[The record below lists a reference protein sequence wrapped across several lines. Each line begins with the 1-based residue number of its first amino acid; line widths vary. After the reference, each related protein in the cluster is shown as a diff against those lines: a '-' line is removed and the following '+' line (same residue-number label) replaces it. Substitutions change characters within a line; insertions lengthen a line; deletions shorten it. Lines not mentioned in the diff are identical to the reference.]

1 MKQFANEVV
10 VLVITINKFTEYN
23 IMKHPYS
30 TSFITFILFIY
41 SFISLAQS
49 NWQKSI
55 ISSANSFQ
63 HISSV
68 NDSTLFA
75 LTSLGDLYL
84 STNKGKNWKLKSAT
98 SYSSATS
105 MVFTDTSHGYI
116 SASTNIYKTSD
127 AGKSWTTVSISNTNT
142 ILKMYSNKKGIA
154 YTKYNL
160 FQSTLNAFTTRYT
173 ITDPTILD
181 FDICDTATIYG
192 YNFSGS
198 FYKSTDLG
206 KTWKNLASVS
216 NITDNASCIKTI
228 NKNSFVAGTAYGGL
242 YTCTDGLSVNRKTTP
257 LTESINKIIVLD
269 SLTYYIQYSSKKIYK
284 TMDAG
289 NTWTLDRVTK
299 NAITGSTT
307 FKKNAYFVTLNDSLF
322 TYQLAPT
329 TTWNGSSWTNQKPDS
344 SRVAIFTGNYSTLS
358 NGALVTKNITIKT
371 GVKLTADLLNGFVT
385 DTIFNE
391 GQMLVTTPNIIFNWL
406 VGNKLDQ
413 TLTFAAFADAKVA
426 SSPLKIIAYAT
437 SMSADINYQLLNAAG
452 ASLFGDELS
461 FNSIGAITLS
471 AQQPGTP
478 FYNASPIVS
487 RVLNVVAD
495 KVTATELSLA
505 NWYNWNTSAT
515 VITFD
520 DWSPGQYMT
529 GIVEMT
535 KRKLASTFYVTKD
548 NMGVVYDATGTAEF
562 TAMKNAVNVGI
573 EIGNHTISHPH
584 LPLSSPTNLT
594 TEVDSTLTWLNR
606 NVTNQKVTTFAY
618 PFGDYNQT
626 VINAVKKNHIGARII
641 DAPLNGWPYS
651 FAKNKDD
658 YFRINTLEV
667 DSAFGAAGFGVG
679 IRQAIQDGGLITFMI
694 HSINGDVADRWW
706 DAIPANHFKTMM
718 DTVQTYS
725 DKTWITTFSNAIKY
739 HKEKNCATL
748 TMVSDTDT
756 MLVLSLVDTLS
767 NNDTYNHPLS
777 IAYNYPLGDVY
788 TGVIQKGKALAFE
801 SGNGMIRFN
810 AVPDN
815 GPIYLKKSSSHVI
828 LNIAQNIPFN
838 PLVTLFPNP
847 TANKKCTVL
856 FNQTNTMPI
865 SLEIFDVMAQRIEVV
880 NTVLPQHV
888 ITFPSAGVYL
898 VKCSDGHSVQ
908 TVKIKVD

>member
-1 MKQFANEVV
+1 
-10 VLVITINKFTEYN
+10 
-23 IMKHPYS
+23 MKHPYLAS
-30 TSFITFILFIY
+30 LITFLLFIHA
-41 SFISLAQS
+41 FIGFSQS
-49 NWQKSI
+49 NWQKSM
-55 ISSANSFQ
+55 ISSANTFQ
-63 HISSV
+63 HVSCV
-68 NDSTLFA
+68 NDTTLFA
-75 LTSLGDLYL
+75 LTSLGDLYQ

-98 SYSSATS
+98 TYAAATS
-105 MVFTDTSHGYI
+105 LVFTDTSHGYI
-116 SASTNIYKTSD
+116 TASTNIYKTID
-127 AGKSWTTVSISNTNT
+127 GGKSWSTISISNTNT
-142 ILKMYSNKKGIA
+142 TLKMYSNQKGIA
-154 YTKYNL
+154 YTKYNI
-160 FQSTLNAFTTRYT
+160 FQSTLNGFTTRYS
-173 ITDPTILD
+173 ITNPTILD

-192 YNFSGS
+192 YTFSGS

-206 KTWKNLASVS
+206 KTWKNLASNSYV
-216 NITDNASCIKTI
+216 TDNASCIKTI
-228 NKNSFVAGTAYGGL
+228 HKNSFVAGTTYGGL
-242 YTCTDGLSVNRKTTP
+242 YICTDGLSVNRKTTP
-257 LTESINKIIVLD
+257 LTESINKIVVLD
-269 SLTYYIQYSSKKIYK
+269 SVTFYIQYSSKKIYK

-299 NAITGSTT
+299 NAISSTST
-307 FKKNAYFVTLNDSLF
+307 FKNKAYFVTLNDSLF

-344 SRVAIFTGNYSTLS
+344 SREAIFTANYSTLS
-358 NGALVTKNITIKT
+358 NGAIVAKNITIKA
-371 GVKLTADLLNGFVT
+371 GVTLTADLQNGFVA

-391 GQMLVTTPNIIFNWL
+391 GQMMVTAPKAVFNWL

-413 TLTFAAFADAKVA
+413 ILSFAAFADVKVA
-426 SSPLKIIAYAT
+426 SSPLKIIA
-437 SMSADINYQLLNAAG
+437 SASSLSPIMNYQLVNASG
-452 ASLFGDELS
+452 ASLIGDEVS
-461 FNSIGAITLS
+461 FNSLGEITLS

-495 KVTATELSLA
+495 YVTTTELSLG
-505 NWYNWNTSAT
+505 NWYNWNASAT

-535 KRKLASTFYVTKD
+535 KRKLPSTFYVTKS

-573 EIGNHTISHPH
+573 EIGNHTMSHPH
-584 LPLSSPTNLT
+584 LPLATPTNLT

-651 FAKNKDD
+651 FAKSKDD

-706 DAIPANHFKTMM
+706 DAIPAKDFKTMM
-718 DTVQTYS
+718 DTVQTYR

-748 TMVSDTDT
+748 TKVSDTDT

-767 NNDTYNHPLS
+767 NNNTYNHPLS
-777 IAYNYPLGDVY
+777 IAYNYPLGDVF
-788 TGVIQKGKALAFE
+788 TSVNQNGKALTFE
-801 SGNGMIRFN
+801 SGNGMMRFN

-815 GPIYLKKSSSHVI
+815 GPIYLKKSSSHLI
-828 LNIAQNIPFN
+828 LKLGQNNASN

-847 TANKKCTVL
+847 TLSHTCTVL
-856 FNQTNTMPI
+856 FNQANSMPI
-865 SLEIFDVMAQRIEVV
+865 RIEIYDLLGQLIDVH
-880 NTVLPQHV
+880 NHVLPQHI
-888 ITFPSAGVYL
+888 ITLPRAGMYL

-908 TVKIKVD
+908 TIKMQAV